1 MSLSDSDQE
10 AIKLEMQFNREKM
23 CYFSPD
29 YVPADIAHLDL
40 ARPRTPERTKEQML
54 KTVRKLKVQLQD
66 RIKRDCEAEERVQ
79 RDLDREMDELA
90 DGMRSLRPLP
100 MAPDPHNEANKVYAV
115 FARPGLLLGI
125 LTSPVDAAETVKGF
139 PGSFT
144 QTCVLNA
151 I

>member
-1 MSLSDSDQE
+1 MSLSKRDKE
-10 AIKLEMQFNREKM
+10 AIKLEMQFDREKM
-23 CYFSPD
+23 CHLSPD

-40 ARPRTPERTKEQML
+40 ARSRTPERTKEQML

-66 RIKRDCEAEERVQ
+66 RIKRD
-79 RDLDREMDELA
+79 RDEQVMDELA
-90 DGMRSLRPLP
+90 DIMRSLRPLP
-100 MAPDPHNEANKVYAV
+100 MAPDPKDEANKVYAV
-115 FARPGLLLGI
+115 FARHGLLLGI

-139 PGSFT
+139 PGSFI

>member
-66 RIKRDCEAEERVQ
+66 RIKREAKTEER
-79 RDLDREMDELA
+79 DIDREIAELA